1 MQTTDAP
8 TPAATTDEVVWDKA
22 AVCAFFGG
30 TKPLNAS
37 SLYRG
42 IAEGRYP
49 KPFHPTPKLS
59 RWLPSECRAARDALI
74 ANRDPITP
82 AANRVQS

>member
-1 MQTTDAP
+1 MDTS
-8 TPAATTDEVVWDKA
+8 TTDETVWDKN

-30 TKPLNAS
+30 SRPLNHS
-37 SLYRG
+37 TLYRG

-74 ANRDPITP
+74 AQRDPIDV
-82 AANRVQS
+82 AANRVRS